1 MQNIKLEGFWH
12 VVWQICWMSMSR
24 KNRNVRQKTEE
35 EEEDEEIVNNKK
47 NEFPRRECDIN

>member
-1 MQNIKLEGFWH
+1 
-12 VVWQICWMSMSR
+12 MSMSR

>member
-1 MQNIKLEGFWH
+1 
-12 VVWQICWMSMSR
+12 MSR

>member
-1 MQNIKLEGFWH
+1 
-12 VVWQICWMSMSR
+12 MSMSR

-47 NEFPRRECDIN
+47 INFQEGSVILIKSIGPLLINNTNKLA